1 VLSGRLYA
9 GPKVDVWSC
18 GVILYALLTAILPFD
33 DENVSTLFAKIKVYA
48 AMEEGKVLKNGIEL
62 VKSVSDKHLDLLRPS
77 SRLFSMFKGHT
88 SNTNDREKGKYA
100 LIKDSDDFQ
109 QGLYDKPMPC
119 FGCGIGWFSF
129 LIGFAF
135 PVMWYYATFL
145 YFGNYYRK
153 DPRERAG
160 LAASAIAVSRLLF
173 LQNQRH
179 GQVG

>member
-1 VLSGRLYA
+1 M
-9 GPKVDVWSC
+9 DQ
-18 GVILYALLTAILPFD
+18 
-33 DENVSTLFAKIKVYA
+33 NA

-77 SRLFSMFKGHT
+77 SRLFSIFKGH
-88 SNTNDREKGKYA
+88 NDREKGKYA

-160 LAASAIAVSRLLF
+160 LAASAIAAMGCSVILFIVAMILLF
-173 LQNQRH
+173 
-179 GQVG
+179 